1 MCLRIVV
8 ARDTSGRTNSMY
20 LSGSNGDDS
29 HLDGWFNLKN
39 FFQGA
44 VDLAK
49 NPFKTPFKHLKQ
61 HISVLTKPKT
71 QDLPAE
77 WVAPP
82 LPPAYVPPPANTLM
96 VDQQRATVEQ
106 QRFQMQAQMNQ
117 GNAQQNAPYGV
128 PLWAWGAG
136 AGVGLLGLYLVTRKS
151 GGR

>member
-1 MCLRIVV
+1 
-8 ARDTSGRTNSMY
+8 MY

-49 NPFKTPFKHLKQ
+49 NPFKTPFKHLQ
-61 HISVLTKPKT
+61 HHIAVLTKPKT

-96 VDQQRATVEQ
+96 LEQ
-106 QRFQMQAQMNQ
+106 QRVMIDRQRAQAQSVP
-117 GNAQQNAPYGV
+117 AQNSPYGV

-136 AGVGLLGLYLVTRKS
+136 AGVGLLGLYLVTRRQT
-151 GGR
+151 GRR

>member
-1 MCLRIVV
+1 
-8 ARDTSGRTNSMY
+8 MY

-82 LPPAYVPPPANTLM
+82 LPPAYVPSPAYSIPRADPRLDQGESLM
-96 VDQQRATVEQ
+96 ARQRA
-106 QRFQMQAQMNQ
+106 QAQ
-117 GNAQQNAPYGV
+117 GVATQNSPYGV

-136 AGVGLLGLYLVTRKS
+136 AGVGLLGLYLVTRRQT
-151 GGR
+151 GRR